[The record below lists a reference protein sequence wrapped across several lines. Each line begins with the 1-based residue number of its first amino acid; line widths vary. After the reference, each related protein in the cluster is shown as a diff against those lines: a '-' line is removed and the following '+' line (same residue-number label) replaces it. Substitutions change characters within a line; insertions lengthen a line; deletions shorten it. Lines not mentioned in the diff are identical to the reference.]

1 MKKKLFENIGNNMF
15 KLRSNL
21 NESVLKTRMTLT
33 NPKTG
38 DESDVDLTVTYTFTK
53 SSRGERERGTG
64 LQLSPDEES
73 SIEIERVKDSTGQDV
88 VLSDSELEQ
97 LESEISDTIR
107 DADDYE
113 AGEYA
118 DHKRDARD
126 NDDDL

>member
-1 MKKKLFENIGNNMF
+1 MKKKLFENIGNNTF

-38 DESDVDLTVTYTFTK
+38 DESDVDLMVTYTATK

-64 LQLSPDEES
+64 LQLSPDDEG
-73 SIEIERVKDSTGQDV
+73 SIEIESVKDSTGQDV

-97 LESEISDTIR
+97 LKADIDERLSD
-107 DADDYE
+107 AHNDYDE
-113 AGEYA
+113 P
-118 DHKRDARD
+118 
-126 NDDDL
+126 DDL

>member
-97 LESEISDTIR
+97 LENEISDTIR
-107 DADDYE
+107 DADDYD
-113 AGEYA
+113 AGEDA
-118 DHKRDARD
+118 DHRRDARD
-126 NDDDL
+126 NM